1 LLPSHDSFL
10 NGLELQLD
18 ENIDALAMESFWAF
32 VSGGSSLLSAYEWI
46 LMLHHLAEPT
56 HSADVAF
63 GIHDE
68 RTTVGEVEAATD
80 GASAAPVKGDEGVV
94 ETCSSGWKSR
104 KSDVPIADAK
114 GGRGGF
120 YDVDIDARIAHVTDA
135 ACDDVEAFRVSRASV
150 ITCSQIPAPAGSDDE
165 IESPQHAPSSELDDA
180 DAEHTVA
187 EDCVETWDDVAL
199 NAVHDESHDAY
210 SDTQL
215 LDESECGDGGES
227 AEVTTT
233 AQTSRHDPITECQE
247 MKTETALGQD
257 EGLSFTIDEHVGA
270 EACAN
275 DGVEGRVKLPVLG
288 GIAAAAD
295 ACALEP
301 GTGLPSQSPSGSLTP
316 FSFANSQ
323 FGFDATSSAT
333 STSSSSSAS
342 ASAAALCGLA
352 QVIRHSNSASKNV
365 DTLRTEQDVVMLSLQ
380 LRNARR
386 DVDRLT
392 TEVRSEREK
401 VFLLAASLGLE
412 HFV

>member
-1 LLPSHDSFL
+1 MLPSHDSFL

-68 RTTVGEVEAATD
+68 RTTAGEVEAATD
-80 GASAAPVKGDEGVV
+80 GVSAAPVKGDEGVV
-94 ETCSSGWKSR
+94 ETCSSGWKS
-104 KSDVPIADAK
+104 DVPIADAE

-120 YDVDIDARIAHVTDA
+120 YNVDIDARIAHVTDA
-135 ACDDVEAFRVSRASV
+135 ACDDVEALRVARASV
-150 ITCSQIPAPAGSDDE
+150 ITCSQIPAPVGSDDE
-165 IESPQHAPSSELDDA
+165 IESPQHAPSSELDGV

-199 NAVHDESHDAY
+199 NAVHDKSHDAY

-275 DGVEGRVKLPVLG
+275 DGVEGRVTLPVLG
-288 GIAAAAD
+288 GIAAAADAVLGGIAAAAAAD

-323 FGFDATSSAT
+323 FRFDATSS
-333 STSSSSSAS
+333 STCAS

-352 QVIRHSNSASKNV
+352 QVIRHCN
-365 DTLRTEQDVVMLSLQ
+365 
-380 LRNARR
+380 
-386 DVDRLT
+386 
-392 TEVRSEREK
+392 
-401 VFLLAASLGLE
+401 LA
-412 HFV
+412 